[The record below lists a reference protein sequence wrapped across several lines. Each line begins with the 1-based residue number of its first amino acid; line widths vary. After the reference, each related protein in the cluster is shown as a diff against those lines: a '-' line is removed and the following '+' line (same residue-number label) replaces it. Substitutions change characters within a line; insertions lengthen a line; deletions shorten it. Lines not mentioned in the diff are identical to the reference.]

1 MAQSDIGPIQCC
13 ISNVRTKK
21 IAVNGESGESEGDVG
36 VDWDWPRRRIARG
49 LNFEELDSCWNIIV
63 MHYPKKCCWANLTM
77 ILITMNFGIK
87 SDVLC

>member
-36 VDWDWPRRRIARG
+36 VDWDWPRRRIAR
-49 LNFEELDSCWNIIV
+49 V
-63 MHYPKKCCWANLTM
+63 A
-77 ILITMNFGIK
+77 
-87 SDVLC
+87 